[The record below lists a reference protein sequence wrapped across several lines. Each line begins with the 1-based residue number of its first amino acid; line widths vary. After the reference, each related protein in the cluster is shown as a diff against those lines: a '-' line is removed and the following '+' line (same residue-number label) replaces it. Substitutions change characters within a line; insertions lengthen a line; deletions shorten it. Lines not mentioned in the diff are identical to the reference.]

1 MKSQDFVNKAVKTA
15 PAEVEQPPV
24 VTVQEL
30 TYPEINMESLQARF
44 DSLLQETASAGAS
57 AAGSVA
63 TVVGE
68 LGGQSPKELRKKQQ
82 GYTNVITRGG
92 PVKAKK

>member
-1 MKSQDFVNKAVKTA
+1 MKSQDFVNKKPKIVESAE
-15 PAEVEQPPV
+15 PAQAE
-24 VTVQEL
+24 TVAEL
-30 TYPEINMESLQARF
+30 VFPEFNIESVQARF
-44 DSLLQETASAGAS
+44 EQLLAETASAGAS

-82 GYTNVITRGG
+82 GYTNVIKRGG
-92 PVKAKK
+92 TVKAKK

>member
-1 MKSQDFVNKAVKTA
+1 MKSTDFVNIKPKLVESAEPVQ
-15 PAEVEQPPV
+15 PAEPQILE
-24 VTVQEL
+24 
-30 TYPEINMESLQARF
+30 YPEFSVESVQARF
-44 DSLLQETASAGAS
+44 EQLLAETASAGAS

-68 LGGQSPKELRKKQQ
+68 LGGQSPKELRKKHQ

-92 PVKAKK
+92 AVKAKK